1 MKSIP
6 LNVEVTCT
14 DDNCGK
20 SSHVIINPLDRSI
33 THVVVEYDS
42 FNDSNKR
49 LVPLDKIIE
58 TTDNSIQLKCTTE
71 ELIGM
76 EKFTETHY
84 INSDAAEYAA
94 FDPLAERSVNELD
107 SFSMLPYVYPESNIY
122 SIPVEDERIPPGEI
136 AVHRGA
142 DVEATDGHV
151 GRVAEFVIDPTDG
164 HITHLVLRE
173 GHLWSEKELTLSLST
188 VERMDEDA
196 VYLNLDKKAVKS
208 LPAIPVKRFYR
219 PKTQSSPN

>member
-6 LNVEVTCT
+6 LNVEVTCI
-14 DDNCGK
+14 DGNCGK

-49 LVPLDKIIE
+49 LVPLNKIIE
-58 TTDNSIQLKCTTE
+58 TTDNSIQLKCTTQ

-94 FDPLAERSVNELD
+94 FDPLAERSFNELD
-107 SFSMLPYVYPESNIY
+107 SFSMLPYVYPESSIY

-151 GRVAEFVIDPTDG
+151 GRVAEFVIDPQDG

>member
-14 DDNCGK
+14 DGKCGK

-42 FNDSNKR
+42 FSDSNKR
-49 LVPLDKIIE
+49 LVPLNKIIK
-58 TTDNSIQLKCTTE
+58 TTDNSIQLKCTTQ

-94 FDPLAERSVNELD
+94 FDPLAERSFNELD
-107 SFSMLPYVYPESNIY
+107 SFSMLPYVYPESSIY

-151 GRVAEFVIDPTDG
+151 GRVAEFVIDPQDG

-173 GHLWSEKELTLSLST
+173 GHLWNKKELTLPLST

-196 VYLNLDKKAVKS
+196 VYLNLDEKAVKS

-219 PKTQSSPN
+219 PKTQSPSN

>member
-94 FDPLAERSVNELD
+94 FDPLAERSFNELD

-151 GRVAEFVIDPTDG
+151 GRVAEFVIDPQDG

-219 PKTQSSPN
+219 PKTQSPPN

>member
-6 LNVEVTCT
+6 LNVEVNCT
-14 DDNCGK
+14 DGNCGR
-20 SSHVIINPLDRSI
+20 SSHVIINPLDRAI

-42 FNDSNKR
+42 FPDSNQR
-49 LVPLDKIIE
+49 LVSLDKINK
-58 TTDNSIQLKCTTE
+58 TTDNSIQLKCTTQ
-71 ELIGM
+71 ELTEM

-84 INSDAAEYAA
+84 IDSEAADYAA
-94 FDPLAERSVNELD
+94 FDPLGEYSFNELD
-107 SFSMLPYVYPESNIY
+107 SFSMLPYVYPESNVY
-122 SIPVEDERIPPGEI
+122 PIPVEEERIPPGEI

-151 GRVAEFVIDPTDG
+151 GKVAEFVIDRTNG

-173 GHLWSEKELTLSLST
+173 GHLWSKKELTLPLSA

-196 VYLNLDKKAVKS
+196 VYLNLDKKTVKS

-219 PKTQSSPN
+219 STAQ

>member
-6 LNVEVTCT
+6 LNVEVTCI
-14 DDNCGK
+14 DGNCGK
-20 SSHVIINPLDRSI
+20 SSHVIINPLDRAI

-42 FNDSNKR
+42 FSDSNNS

-84 INSDAAEYAA
+84 INSDAAEYTA
-94 FDPLAERSVNELD
+94 FDTLAERSFNELD
-107 SFSMLPYVYPESNIY
+107 SFSMLPYVYPESRIY

-136 AVHRGA
+136 AVRRGA
-142 DVEATDGHV
+142 DVEASDGHV
-151 GRVAEFVIDPTDG
+151 GRVAEFIIDPTDG

-173 GHLWSEKELTLSLST
+173 GHLWSEKELTLPLST

-208 LPAIPVKRFYR
+208 LPAIPVKRFYH
-219 PKTQSSPN
+219 PKTQSC